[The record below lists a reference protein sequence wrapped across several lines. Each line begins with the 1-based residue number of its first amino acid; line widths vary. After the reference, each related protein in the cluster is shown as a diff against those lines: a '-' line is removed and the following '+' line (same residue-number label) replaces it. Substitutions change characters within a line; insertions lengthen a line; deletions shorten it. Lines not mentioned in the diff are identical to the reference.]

1 MTTAAGSLQIKGS
14 SRVISDYFEICIHN
28 ILFQRHIYP
37 KEEFKVIRKFGLN
50 LVFSKNEEVIKY
62 ISQVISQLH
71 RWIFTGKI
79 SWLTLLIVSKESE
92 KISEKWMFNIDI
104 IDRGNE
110 QRESSKPIADI
121 QQEIQVIIRQISSSV
136 AILPEFEEPQT
147 FKILVHTVG
156 DLKPPKDWD
165 DAKPFEE
172 IDSRDGEI
180 ENVKFNEFQTNNH
193 NISTYVT
200 YQHRN
205 Q

>member
-92 KISEKWMFNIDI
+92 KISEK
-104 IDRGNE
+104 
-110 QRESSKPIADI
+110 
-121 QQEIQVIIRQISSSV
+121 
-136 AILPEFEEPQT
+136 
-147 FKILVHTVG
+147 
-156 DLKPPKDWD
+156 
-165 DAKPFEE
+165 
-172 IDSRDGEI
+172 
-180 ENVKFNEFQTNNH
+180 
-193 NISTYVT
+193 
-200 YQHRN
+200 
-205 Q
+205 